1 MKILSNKHY
10 NKLKSNEKI
19 NYALGNSFRANM
31 LSLSFERAI
40 VQILKQYNLRELE
53 IPKSYIMNDETL
65 NVCENL
71 EKDTITIRI
80 ESKGE

>member
-19 NYALGNSFRANM
+19 NYVLGNSFRANM

-53 IPKSYIMNDETL
+53 IPKSYIMNEETL
-65 NVCENL
+65 SVGENPA
-71 EKDTITIRI
+71 KDTIIIKI
-80 ESKGE
+80 ENKGE